1 MADDVLFEL
10 RNKFLLGDYPGCIN
24 EADNVSTRNESDKLE
39 KDCYVYRSY
48 IAQGDYK
55 LVLDEIKKSANPT
68 LQMVRQLALYM
79 SSESNRADVLDV
91 VKENVADGTV
101 ANNQLI
107 QLIVGIIYAQEGATE
122 DALKCLH
129 ASGSLEGLA
138 LLIQMYIKIDRVDLA
153 EKELKNMN
161 KMDAD
166 ATITQ
171 LATAWVYTALGGE
184 KIQEAFHIFKEL
196 SDKYGVS
203 VALLN
208 AQAVCNIQLQKYEDA
223 EAFLIEA
230 TGKNSKD
237 PDTIANLITCYLF
250 MKKPVDRYVSQLKT
264 NFPQHPWVVAVKAA
278 EESFDRASNRF
289 AI

>member
-1 MADDVLFEL
+1 MADDTLFEL
-10 RNKFLLGDYPGCIN
+10 RNSFLLGNYQGCIH
-24 EADNVSTRNESDKLE
+24 EANNINTRSESDKLE

-79 SSESNRADVLDV
+79 SSENNRQEVLNT
-91 VKENVADGTV
+91 VKEYVADGTV

-107 QLIVGIIYAQEGATE
+107 QLIVGEIYAQEQSVE

-129 ASGSLEGLA
+129 ASSSLEGLA

-166 ATITQ
+166 ATATQ

-184 KIQEAFHIFKEL
+184 KTQEAFHIFKEL

-203 VALLN
+203 VPLLN
-208 AQAVCNIQLQKYEDA
+208 AQAVCNIQMQKYEDA
-223 EAFLIEA
+223 EAFLLEA

-250 MKKPVDRYVSQLKT
+250 MKKPVDRFISQLKT
-264 NFPQHPWVVAVKAA
+264 NYPKHPWVVAVKNA
-278 EESFDRASNRF
+278 EESFDRSCSRF
-289 AI
+289 AV